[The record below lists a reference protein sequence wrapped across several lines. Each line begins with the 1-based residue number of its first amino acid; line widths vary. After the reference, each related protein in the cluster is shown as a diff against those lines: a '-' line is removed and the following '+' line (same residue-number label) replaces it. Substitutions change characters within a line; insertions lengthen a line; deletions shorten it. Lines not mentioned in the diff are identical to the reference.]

1 MNFKKLFLLTA
12 LIAAGGQTFAQ
23 YASDALLFSQFH
35 QGASSRFKAMGSAQT
50 AVGGDIG
57 SLSSNPAGLGLFT
70 RSEFNL
76 SADFSNRQVESQ
88 YIGQGLTAQKDRL
101 GIDQVGGVIYNPTS
115 RSKGNDLKSGWLSL
129 NYGVAY
135 NKTNN
140 FNTTIEYAG
149 TNPASSIADYFSDL
163 ASFYLSAGDP
173 ATNSNALPTNSLERM
188 AYNNFL
194 IEYNSAGYFPST
206 SLDNSQRNLVFRTG
220 SQSEVNFGAGANYSN
235 KLYIG
240 ASIALASLDYNSDR
254 QFTEQGDNRTFPGQQ
269 AEFIGGT
276 YDITYNN
283 NQITTGSGVNGK
295 IGMIYRATDAVRVGL
310 SFTSPTWFQI
320 TDSFSESLDT
330 RYTRA
335 DGSAIAPY
343 TNNPQIYDIDYTL
356 RTPFK
361 VNGGLSAIINKQGLI
376 SADVEYVDFS
386 SINFKSGDRLTDQ
399 DNNADIRDR
408 YKAAV
413 NLRVG
418 GEYKIENMMLRAGYN
433 RSGTPFRNLDVTADV
448 LSAGIGFR
456 SNLLYIDLTYQNAS
470 VNNTSTP
477 YVISSDYVDFPA
489 TGAGETAQ
497 LKNTSNN
504 VFLTIGARF

>member
-1 MNFKKLFLLTA
+1 MNFKKLLLLTA
-12 LIAAGGQTFAQ
+12 FFAAGGQTYAQ
-23 YASDALLFSQFH
+23 YASDALLFSQFQ

-70 RSEFNL
+70 KSEFNL
-76 SADFSNRQVESQ
+76 SAAFSNREVESQ

-101 GIDQVGGVIYNPTS
+101 GIDQIGGVFYNPTA
-115 RSKGNDLKSGWLSL
+115 RSKGKDLKTGWLSF

-140 FNTTIEYAG
+140 FNTTIEYSG
-149 TNPASSIADYFSDL
+149 TNPSSSIADYFSDL
-163 ASFYLSAGDP
+163 ASYYLSAGNP
-173 ATNSNALPTNSLERM
+173 ANNTSALPINSLESM

-194 IEYNSAGYFPST
+194 IEYNADGYFPTT
-206 SLDNSQRNLVFRTG
+206 SLDNTQRNLVFRTG

-235 KLYIG
+235 KLYVG
-240 ASIALASLDYNSDR
+240 ASVALASLDYVSDR
-254 QFTEQGDNRTFPGQQ
+254 QFTEQGNNRDFPGQQ
-269 AEFIGGT
+269 ADFIGGT
-276 YDITYNN
+276 YDLSYDN
-283 NQITTGSGVNGK
+283 NQITSGSGVNAK
-295 IGMIYRATDAVRVGL
+295 LGMIYRATDAVRVGL
-310 SFTSPTWFQI
+310 SFTSPTWFKI
-320 TDSFSESLDT
+320 TDTFSESLDT
-330 RYTRA
+330 RFKRA

-343 TNNPQIYDIDYTL
+343 TNNPQIYDTDYTL

-386 SINFKSGDRLTDQ
+386 SINFNSGNRVTDQ
-399 DNNADIRDR
+399 NNNEDIRDR

-418 GEYKIENMMLRAGYN
+418 GEYKINNVMLRAGYN

-448 LSAGIGFR
+448 LSGGIGFR
-456 SNLLYIDLTYQNAS
+456 SNLLYVDLTYQNAT
-470 VNNTSTP
+470 VNNTNTP
-477 YVISSDYVDFPA
+477 YVISTDYVDYGA